1 MKKIN
6 HSDRD
11 REQDNQQERL
21 VNLDLSD
28 DYFIGF
34 VEGEGCFYIEIVKSP
49 ETKSGWQVIYFF
61 KVSQNPSG
69 RMVLESLKKRLDC
82 GYIKQNNR
90 TDTTDKSLAYVVRD
104 LPSLVDKV
112 VPFFE
117 RKLVTQK
124 AQDFDKFV
132 KVLEIVNLNQHL
144 TKGGIRKI
152 LDLAYSM
159 NTTKRKVTKIQIL
172 SNFN

>member
-1 MKKIN
+1 VKKIN